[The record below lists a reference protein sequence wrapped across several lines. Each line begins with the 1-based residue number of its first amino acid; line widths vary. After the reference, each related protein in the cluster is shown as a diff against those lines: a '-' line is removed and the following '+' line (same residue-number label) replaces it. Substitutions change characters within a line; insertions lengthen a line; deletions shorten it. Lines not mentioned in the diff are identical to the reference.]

1 MKTLIRIGE
10 AALFGCFVVGLG
22 CFVVGLGMLICLFV
36 DVSFKWAPLLGA
48 LGLAGLIRAG
58 NQM

>member
-10 AALFGCFVVGLG
+10 AALFG